1 MNRSNRII
9 ESFPKNE
16 ASLSGVFFTRAFFA
30 VGGCIVLLFIL
41 AFFLPVLMSVAR
53 YALLLML
60 VLVSADYIALF
71 IAGKAPRALR
81 KLMDRMSNGD
91 ENRVELLIEN
101 RLPFSVYIKVVDE
114 LPVQCQHRSWLRN
127 VFLKGNSQQS
137 VVYQLQPFE
146 RGVYS
151 FGQILMYTSSRL
163 GLLIRQSVSLAEK
176 DVEVFPSFVQ
186 LRKYELLSQT
196 SIQQETGSKRMRKI
210 GHSMEFEQIKEY
222 VRGDDVRTINWKATA
237 RRGAL
242 MINNYTDE
250 KSQQVYCLIDKGR
263 LMKMPF
269 NQLSLLDYAI
279 NATLVLSNVC
289 LQRQDRVGLM
299 TFSNKMD
306 SLLAADRKPTQ
317 QASILQVLYNQ
328 TTQFQETD
336 FEMLYLQVRSRIK
349 QRSLLVLFTN
359 FESLSGLKRQIPYLR
374 SISRHHLLMV
384 VFFENTELTSITET
398 PAKNLEDVY
407 RKTIAAKF
415 AHEKRLIVK
424 ELRSHGILSVLTA
437 PEHLT
442 VNAINKYLELK
453 ARQAS

>member
-1 MNRSNRII
+1 MNRTNRTTDT
-9 ESFPKNE
+9 FPITE
-16 ASLSGVFFTRAFFA
+16 ASYSGVFFTTAFFV
-30 VGGCIVLLFIL
+30 VGCMLVGLFIL
-41 AFFLPVLMSVAR
+41 AFFIPVLLLIAK
-53 YALLLML
+53 YALLLFSIL
-60 VLVSADYIALF
+60 SLADYLALF
-71 IAGKAPRALR
+71 LTGKAPRALR
-81 KLMDRMSNGD
+81 KLTDRMSNGD
-91 ENRVELLIEN
+91 ENRVELVIEN
-101 RLPFSVYIKVVDE
+101 RLPFSVTIKVVDE
-114 LPVQCQHRSWLRN
+114 LPVQCQHRSWLRK
-127 VFLKGNSQQS
+127 VFLKGNEQQS

-151 FGQILMYTSSRL
+151 FGRILLYTSSRL
-163 GLLIRQSVSLAEK
+163 GLLIRQSESQAER
-176 DVEVFPSFVQ
+176 DVEVFPSYVQ
-186 LRKYELLSQT
+186 LRKFELLSQT
-196 SIQQETGSKRMRKI
+196 SIQQESGSKRMRKI

-269 NQLSLLDYAI
+269 HQLSLLDYAI

-328 TTQFQETD
+328 TTHFQETD

-398 PAKNLEDVY
+398 PAQNLEEVY
-407 RKTIAAKF
+407 KKTVAAKF
-415 AHEKRLIVK
+415 AHEKRLIVR
-424 ELRSHGILSVLTA
+424 ELRSHGILSVLSA